1 MGYKFNGQ
9 CLETVDD
16 FYQAFALNCTG
27 QIVTGAGGS
36 VGYVSKCTPGVTG
49 VTVRQVDLSTGSAVG
64 TNTLLQPPLI
74 SCTYSSSP
82 GSLPIEDIVALSWLV
97 AGVWV
102 VAWGVKKIIQVIKQ
116 R

>member
-1 MGYKFNGQ
+1 MGYKYQNI
-9 CLETVDD
+9 CLETIDD
-16 FYQAFALNCTG
+16 YYLAFAQECTG
-27 QIVTGAGGS
+27 NFVTSGS
-36 VGYVSKCTPGVTG
+36 TVGNVTKCTPVTG
-49 VTVRQVDLSTGSAVG
+49 GVNIRLYSLSTGNPTGVD
-64 TNTLLQPPLI
+64 TFLTPPSI

>member
-16 FYQAFALNCTG
+16 LYNEFALSCTG
-27 QIVTGAGGS
+27 NFTNGGTA
-36 VGYVSKCTPGVTG
+36 VGYVSKCTPVVGGVN
-49 VTVRQVDLSTGSAVG
+49 VRLYSLSTGAAVG
-64 TNTLLQPPLI
+64 VETVVQPPLI

-102 VAWGVKKIIQVIKQ
+102 VAWGIRKIADALSTK
-116 R
+116 